1 MGGGWE
7 GNGREGGRA
16 WVMILSEGEE
26 DARGKIMNSNPLLKK
41 QLLAV
46 KSFLWGYSFDISVQL
61 VRGG

>member
-1 MGGGWE
+1 
-7 GNGREGGRA
+7 
-16 WVMILSEGEE
+16 MILSEGEE

-46 KSFLWGYSFDISVQL
+46 KSFPWGYSFDISVQL